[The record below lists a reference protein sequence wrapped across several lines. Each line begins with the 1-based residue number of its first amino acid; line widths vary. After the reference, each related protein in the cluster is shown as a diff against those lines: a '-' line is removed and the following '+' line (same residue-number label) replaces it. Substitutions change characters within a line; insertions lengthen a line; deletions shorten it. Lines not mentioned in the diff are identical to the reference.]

1 MKFFLLIIF
10 AIGIASLACKSE
22 ITSPP
27 AKIVPPPKESSS
39 PVPVAN
45 EQPSNCPLTKALAPV
60 VNGLRLGMTS
70 EEVFTVLP
78 GSRNDPELEVQLK
91 QSPSRLGVSSFI
103 IHTESLESK
112 QKFAGINQF
121 TFNLLDGRV
130 YSLNIGY
137 DGPAYSNVD
146 EFVTKFVQ
154 GTHLPPAEKWQAA
167 TGLDNQM
174 KTLTCKDFE
183 IRVFAGGEGGKLNYV
198 LLTDLDAAKQL
209 KDRRATARAQST
221 PTATP

>member
-1 MKFFLLIIF
+1 
-10 AIGIASLACKSE
+10 
-22 ITSPP
+22 
-27 AKIVPPPKESSS
+27 
-39 PVPVAN
+39 
-45 EQPSNCPLTKALAPV
+45 
-60 VNGLRLGMTS
+60 MTS

-91 QSPSRLGVSSFI
+91 QPPSPLGVSNFV
-103 IHTESLESK
+103 IHPERLESK
-112 QKFAGINQF
+112 QKFAGITQF
-121 TFNLLDGRV
+121 TFNLLDGHV
-130 YSLNIGY
+130 YSLNVGY

-154 GTHLPPAEKWQAA
+154 GTHLPPANNWQAA

-183 IRVFAGGEGGKLNYV
+183 VRVFAGGEDGKLNYV
-198 LLTDLDAAKQL
+198 LLTDLDAAKRL
-209 KDRRATARAQST
+209 KDRRATARAQMT